1 MTALGVVEATINIP
15 SRFDL
20 QITTAKLDEISQV
33 RRKVFP
39 SANSRHTGI
48 CGSDCIGID
57 DVVFRDKRDVT
68 ASEGSKALE
77 EVAVI
82 DPPSG
87 GSGGVHDRF
96 AVAVLEL
103 DRAEFAC
110 RRIDMATAIQPV

>member
-1 MTALGVVEATINIP
+1 MNI
-15 SRFDL
+15 SAGFDL
-20 QITTAKLDEISQV
+20 QIATTELDEICQV
-33 RRKVFP
+33 GRQIFLRT
-39 SANSRHTGI
+39 NSCHAGI
-48 CGSDCIGID
+48 GGRYGISID

-87 GSGGVHDRF
+87 GSGGVHDCI

-103 DRAEFAC
+103 DRAELAR
-110 RRIDMATAIQPV
+110 RRIDMATAIEPV